1 MSPIII
7 FATLL
12 FNIDSSKAL
21 APSTDIESTE
31 PTEKPSIETKTT
43 TIIKEQKQEQEEIQ
57 PPTPT
62 TTQPTNTIDYPYIDS
77 IPLSKELQQY
87 TFKQCGKN
95 EELYLLVMAIM
106 QEESNFQIDA
116 VGIDGHDLGLMQIR
130 DINIEYLEEKLGCK
144 VDLMDPYDN
153 IKCGV
158 TIVRE
163 LYEDYEYTNLV
174 LMAYKYGR
182 KGANGLWEKG
192 IYSTKYTIIV
202 TEYYNNLKSEVAR

>member
-1 MSPIII
+1 M
-7 FATLL
+7 
-12 FNIDSSKAL
+12 NINSSKAL

-43 TIIKEQKQEQEEIQ
+43 TIIKEQKQEQEKTQ

-106 QEESNFQIDA
+106 QTESNFKIDA

-130 DINIEYLEEKLGCK
+130 DINLEYLEEKLNCK
-144 VDLMDPYDN
+144 VDLMNPYDN

-174 LMAYKYGR
+174 LMAYNCGR
-182 KGANGLWEKG
+182 TGANRLWKKG
-192 IYSTKYTIIV
+192 IYSTDYSIKV
-202 TEYYNNLKSEVAR
+202 TEYYNNLRSEVVK